1 MATINC
7 NVDDSVK
14 ENARATYA
22 NWGIDLTTAI
32 NVFLRKSI
40 ECGGFPFSVKRSEPS
55 ILTLSALREAEM
67 LAKDPSA
74 KAYSSARELFE
85 DLETDDEV

>member
-14 ENARATYA
+14 EDARATYA

-55 ILTLSALREAEM
+55 VLTLSALREAER

-74 KAYSSARELFE
+74 KVYSSIEELFD
-85 DLETDDEV
+85 DLEADDEI